1 MKSNCGPSV
10 FFKHL
15 GDVLL
20 AQYVLRPLRI
30 LTFQETSTNLNGI
43 FEQGDISDSN
53 VIEESSEVT
62 DKYESITSGISDLE
76 MDTSEG
82 ISDETNDNPTN
93 KSKNKDRMQIVSE
106 LLRIVETQALQGEN
120 CEPGTDLDLGDK
132 VVSRY
137 AQVRQMLLL

>member
-1 MKSNCGPSV
+1 MT
-10 FFKHL
+10 F
-15 GDVLL
+15 
-20 AQYVLRPLRI
+20 I
-30 LTFQETSTNLNGI
+30 LIFQETSTNLNGI
-43 FEQGDISDSN
+43 FEQRDISDSNN

-76 MDTSEG
+76 IDTSDE

>member
-1 MKSNCGPSV
+1 
-10 FFKHL
+10 
-15 GDVLL
+15 
-20 AQYVLRPLRI
+20 
-30 LTFQETSTNLNGI
+30 
-43 FEQGDISDSN
+43 
-53 VIEESSEVT
+53 
-62 DKYESITSGISDLE
+62 
-76 MDTSEG
+76 MDTSEE